1 MLTNALFVKRQA
13 VFVGLE
19 EKFLIK
25 VNRQG
30 ELIETQSKNAFSVD
44 QLQQAI
50 EDFNPV
56 ENKDDG

>member
-13 VFVGLE
+13 VFVGLA

-25 VNRQG
+25 INMQG